1 MSEYWQQLI
10 LSDEGKNN
18 LRTGVTLIRGDAI
31 HKISNHCQAQVP
43 QDGITGTQTKA
54 WKARKANI
62 KYFLSYVREPRFYR
76 TLRIQR

>member
-10 LSDEGKNN
+10 LSDEGKKN
-18 LRTGVTLIRGDAI
+18 LRTGDTLIRGDATD
-31 HKISNHCQAQVP
+31 KISNHCQAQGP

-54 WKARKANI
+54 KEARNANI
-62 KYFLSYVREPRFYR
+62 HFLPYVREPRFYC

>member
-1 MSEYWQQLI
+1 VKETSEYWQQPI

-31 HKISNHCQAQVP
+31 DKIPNHFQAQGP

-54 WKARKANI
+54 
-62 KYFLSYVREPRFYR
+62 
-76 TLRIQR
+76 

>member
-31 HKISNHCQAQVP
+31 HKISNHCQAQGP

-54 WKARKANI
+54 
-62 KYFLSYVREPRFYR
+62 
-76 TLRIQR
+76 

>member
-1 MSEYWQQLI
+1 MSEYWQELI

-31 HKISNHCQAQVP
+31 DKISNQCQVQRP
-43 QDGITGTQTKA
+43 QDGIIGTQTKA
-54 WKARKANI
+54 KEARKANI
-62 KYFLSYVREPRFYR
+62 NTFLPYVREPRFYR